1 MTLESSK
8 ISVLL
13 GALDF
18 NPVIGQ
24 KTVIVADSAEEVED
38 VWKVKPATSFLLIS
52 LLMSHEVVSCRVERV
67 VFTATY

>member
-18 NPVIGQ
+18 NPSVGQ
-24 KTVIVADSAEEVED
+24 KTVIVADAAQEVEEVF
-38 VWKVKPATSFLLIS
+38 KVSQCAESKSQGRS
-52 LLMSHEVVSCRVERV
+52 L
-67 VFTATY
+67 